1 MCGNDS
7 YTGFAYVY
15 DRFMDNVPYR
25 AWAKQTYELLKKE
38 GIYTGIVADL
48 GCGTGVFTMLMSD
61 YGYDMIGID
70 SSEDMLGVAME
81 KNAHHNILYLCQ
93 DMREFELYGTCAAIV
108 SRCDSINY
116 LQDADDLYK
125 VFRWVNNYLDPG
137 APFLFDCNSLYK
149 YRELLADRTFAENRE
164 FGSFIWE
171 NFFDEETSTNC
182 YDLTLYIQDT
192 ENPDRNDRYQ
202 RWEET
207 HYQRA
212 FTIDEIKDTA
222 KKAGLKFGYV
232 LDADTNGEVT
242 KNTERWLFCFY
253 EQGKSADF
261 STSSKQVRN

>member
-1 MCGNDS
+1 
-7 YTGFAYVY
+7 
-15 DRFMDNVPYR
+15 
-25 AWAKQTYELLKKE
+25 
-38 GIYTGIVADL
+38 
-48 GCGTGVFTMLMSD
+48 
-61 YGYDMIGID
+61 
-70 SSEDMLGVAME
+70 
-81 KNAHHNILYLCQ
+81 
-93 DMREFELYGTCAAIV
+93 MREFELYGTCAAIV

-222 KKAGLKFGYV
+222 RKAGLKFGYV

-253 EQGKSADF
+253 EQGKFADF
-261 STSSKQVRN
+261 STSSK